1 MNASRPACLRTPL
14 RTLGVAL
21 ACAGVLA
28 LSGCSSSAQQS
39 ADAIRQGLS
48 QDLQSLADV
57 SASTGGDLMNAQ
69 FAQQLADAGVDASAV
84 YGALFAHL
92 TYSVD
97 GVDVS
102 SDGTT
107 ATAHL
112 TVTNR
117 DMSQAFANYQS
128 SLADALAATDAR
140 EEFSSMRSDDSAFT
154 AYLMD
159 KLTQAVS
166 DESLPDVTTSVDV
179 TYTLKDGVWTA
190 DDTSE
195 LRRAVLGGL
204 DASQLASAADAAAS
218 AVASSTADA
227 AAASVSAASDAV
239 TLPAPEEGAQ
249 PVVTGDAEGASETG
263 VESAQ

>member
-1 MNASRPACLRTPL
+1 MNASRPARLRAPL

-28 LSGCSSSAQQS
+28 LSGCSTSAQQS
-39 ADAIRQGLS
+39 ADAIGQGLS
-48 QDLQSLADV
+48 QDLQSLKAA
-57 SASTGGDLMNAQ
+57 SASAGGDLMSGQ
-69 FAQQLADAGVDASAV
+69 FAQQLSDAGVDASAV

-92 TYSVD
+92 TYGVD

-112 TVTNR
+112 TVTNK
-117 DMSQAFANYQS
+117 DMNQAFANYQS
-128 SLADALAATDAR
+128 SLADALSASGAR
-140 EEFSSMRSDDSAFT
+140 EEFSSMRADDSAFT

-159 KLTQAVS
+159 KLAQAVS

-179 TYTLKDGVWTA
+179 SYTLKDGAWTA

-204 DASQLASAADAAAS
+204 DASQLATSADAAAS
-218 AVASSTADA
+218 AVASDAADA
-227 AAASVSAASDAV
+227 TAASAQDAV
-239 TLPAPEEGAQ
+239 TLPAPEEDAQ
-249 PVVTGDAEGASETG
+249 PVVTGDADVAAATG